1 MTRIISLSHTLV
13 SQLTSLQPE
22 DDGSEFR
29 ALVDVV
35 TRSLD
40 YNVKAA
46 PSSSMN
52 DVTKQL
58 HGSVFPFNLLLATEL
73 VVQSYRKGANHLTG
87 LLG

>member
-1 MTRIISLSHTLV
+1 MPSRQMSRIISLSHTLI
-13 SQLTSLQPE
+13 SQITNLQPE
-22 DDGSEFR
+22 DDGGEFR

-35 TRSLD
+35 TRCLD

-58 HGSVFPFNLLLATEL
+58 HGSVLPFYLPLATEL
-73 VVQSYRKGANHLTG
+73 V
-87 LLG
+87 

>member
-1 MTRIISLSHTLV
+1 MSRIISLSHTLV
-13 SQLTSLQPE
+13 SQATGLQPE
-22 DDGSEFR
+22 DEDGEFR

-35 TRSLD
+35 KRSLD

-58 HGSVFPFNLLLATEL
+58 HGSVFPLNVSLATEL
-73 VVQSYRKGANHLTG
+73 VQSYRKGAN
-87 LLG
+87 

>member
-1 MTRIISLSHTLV
+1 MPSRQMSRIISLSHTLI
-13 SQLTSLQPE
+13 SQITNLQPE
-22 DDGSEFR
+22 DDDGEFR

-58 HGSVFPFNLLLATEL
+58 HGSVLPFYLSLATEL
-73 VVQSYRKGANHLTG
+73 V
-87 LLG
+87 

>member
-1 MTRIISLSHTLV
+1 MSRIISLSHTLV
-13 SQLTSLQPE
+13 SQITSLQPE
-22 DDGSEFR
+22 DDGREFR

-52 DVTKQL
+52 DITKQL
-58 HGSVFPFNLLLATEL
+58 HGSVFPLYFPLATEL
-73 VVQSYRKGANHLTG
+73 VQSYRKGANHFTG